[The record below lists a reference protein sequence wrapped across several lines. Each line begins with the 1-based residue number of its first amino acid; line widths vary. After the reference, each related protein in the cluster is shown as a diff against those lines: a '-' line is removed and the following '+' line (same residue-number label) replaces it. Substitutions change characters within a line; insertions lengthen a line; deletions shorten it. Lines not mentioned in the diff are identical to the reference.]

1 MSGFSPAERIEAKA
15 ILSVTGAGVG
25 MEVAPATGGV
35 EVEAGVPSAS
45 DKLISSI
52 EVGAQATILHNKSSS
67 QPDFTD
73 LRILLAL
80 LNFLSLLVPPGSLV
94 DDPVCGQEPE
104 EREW

>member
-1 MSGFSPAERIEAKA
+1 
-15 ILSVTGAGVG
+15 VTGAGVG
-25 MEVAPATGGV
+25 MEVGAASAAGGV
-35 EVEAGVPSAS
+35 EVGAGVPSAS